1 MDWLLRFS
9 QSFLMQRS
17 ARLQYALLALV
28 TFFALTHFYLGAVNS
43 FDNLA
48 HGNRRARFPFY
59 QGTLSHVVRLTTP
72 EAVTSGRRP
81 GDAAIA
87 VTLVMPEA
95 KTAGLQ
101 LGDAVVDVNHRPF
114 TGNNVLLEELRHSRP
129 KQPMSLTILR
139 PDASEAIISF
149 PLASERPSVPTV
161 WAWVIQCTL
170 LFLPLIC
177 LLVGLYT
184 VFARPRSVHAWL
196 ILGVL
201 AYLPAIIIPP
211 FQLQGPLVP
220 IALIWNIVAQTVMP
234 ICLMLFG
241 IYFPERSILDV
252 RAPWIKWLLIIP
264 ILVLMPTDFLASF
277 GHTYN
282 FNLDAFLDPWVTKI
296 STVQSIVSALAIFYF
311 FATIGSKMGTA
322 TGDGRRRL
330 KILYYGAAI
339 GLTPFFIT
347 FMISLIWTIDLVQ
360 DIPRW
365 VILPSFFILLLFPL
379 SLAYVVIVHRAVDI
393 RILIRQGTKYFF
405 ASSTVRI
412 LTFLI
417 AGGMTLS
424 VVRLIRNPDHQRM
437 VDIVRIFG
445 LMIWFFVF
453 RFILSKRL
461 QQRIDQRFFRE
472 AYSTEQLLSELSD
485 EARNFT
491 EVAPLIS
498 TITQRLGDT
507 LHIDRIAVFLR
518 TGDTFRLQLATGAS
532 LLPGTAELF
541 SLPSASTAIANL
553 SRAKTPANVYRDDPS
568 SWLVDA
574 TDAERRALADL
585 STELLVPLPG
595 RNRLAGVIA
604 LGPKRSEEPY
614 TKADRQLLQTIGSQ
628 TGLALE
634 NAELLEN
641 LTTEITQRERFS
653 REIEIAREVQERL
666 FPQSYPKVP
675 GVDLAG
681 YCRPAQAVG
690 GDYYDFFVLGDGRLA
705 LALGDISGKGISA
718 ALLMASLRASLR
730 SIAGLQLGDL
740 ESVIRQVNN
749 LVYES
754 STTNR
759 YATFFYAEY
768 DPFTHLLTY
777 VNAGHNPP
785 YILRGDRAIPLEITG
800 TVVGLLPDAEYA
812 QATIPMHPGDVL
824 LAFTDGISEAMTRD
838 EEEWGEERMVTCA
851 QQLLAQPGGAVT
863 ARQLL
868 NCILETADNFTSG
881 APQHDDMTLLV
892 CTVSNSVKM

>member
-1 MDWLLRFS
+1 ML
-9 QSFLMQRS
+9 QRS

-48 HGNRRARFPFY
+48 HGDRRANFPFN
-59 QGTLSHVVRLTTP
+59 QGTLSHAVRLTTP
-72 EAVTSGRRP
+72 EAVAAGRRP
-81 GDAAIA
+81 GDAA
-87 VTLVMPEA
+87 VTVTFVMPEA
-95 KTAGLQ
+95 QTAGLHV
-101 LGDAVVDVNHRPF
+101 GDAVLDVNHRPF
-114 TGNNVLLEELRHSRP
+114 TGSNILLEELRRSRP

-139 PDASEAIISF
+139 PDGSEATISF
-149 PLASERPSVPTV
+149 PLTPERQSVPPV
-161 WAWVIQCTL
+161 WAWVIQCTF

-201 AYLPAIIIPP
+201 AYLPAIIIPTI
-211 FQLQGPLVP
+211 QLQGPLVP

-234 ICLMLFG
+234 LCLMLFG

-264 ILVLMPTDFLASF
+264 ILTLMPTDFLASF

-282 FNLDAFLDPWVTKI
+282 FNLDAFLDPWAMKI
-296 STVQSIVSALAIFYF
+296 SMVQSIVSVLAIFYF

-322 TGDGRRRL
+322 TGDARRRL
-330 KILYYGAAI
+330 KILYYGAAV

-347 FMISLIWTIDLVQ
+347 FMFSLIRNIDLSQ

-365 VILPSFFILLLFPL
+365 IALPSLFILLLFPL

-424 VVRLIRNPDHQRM
+424 VIRLIRNPDHQRM

-461 QQRIDQRFFRE
+461 QQKIDRRFFRE

-491 EVAPLIS
+491 AVAPLIN

-518 TGDTFRLQLATGAS
+518 SGDTFRLQLATGAP
-532 LLPGTAELF
+532 LLPSTAEIF
-541 SLPSASTAIANL
+541 SLPSASTTIATL

-574 TDAERRALADL
+574 TDAERTALADL

-614 TKADRQLLQTIGSQ
+614 TKIDRQLLQTIGSQ

-634 NAELLEN
+634 NAELLES
-641 LTTEITQRERFS
+641 LTTEITQRERIF

-666 FPQSYPKVP
+666 FPQSYPKVA

-690 GDYYDFFVLGDGRLA
+690 GDYYDFFVLSDGRLA

-730 SIAGLQLGDL
+730 SIAGLQQSDL
-740 ESVIRQVNN
+740 ASLIRHVNN

-768 DPFTHLLTY
+768 NPASSLLTF

-785 YILRGDRAIPLEITG
+785 YILRGAQAIPLEPTG
-800 TVVGLLPDAEYA
+800 MVVGLLPDAEYA
-812 QATIPMHPGDVL
+812 QSTISMRPGDVL
-824 LAFTDGISEAMTRD
+824 LAFTDGISEAMTRE
-838 EEEWGEERMVTCA
+838 EEEWGEDRMIATA
-851 QQLLAQPGGAVT
+851 QQLLSQPDGTHTAQ
-863 ARQLL
+863 QLL
-868 NCILETADNFTSG
+868 DGILAAADNFTSG

-892 CTVSNSVKM
+892 CTIERI